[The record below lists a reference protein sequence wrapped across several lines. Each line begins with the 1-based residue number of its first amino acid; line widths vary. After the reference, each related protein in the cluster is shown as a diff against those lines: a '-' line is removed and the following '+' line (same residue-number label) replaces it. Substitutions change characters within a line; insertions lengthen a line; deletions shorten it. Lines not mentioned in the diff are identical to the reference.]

1 MTDYVLGERR
11 RELRTVGADLA
22 DGYSLTAPGL
32 RGIEIVDA
40 SPSSVRLRSAAPL
53 RPGRTM
59 AMRHRPEAHR
69 LEKQVVATVLRCSVF
84 RLGRSGVTYE
94 AVVQFAAAPMPGG
107 GA

>member
-1 MTDYVLGERR
+1 MADYVLGERR
-11 RELRTVGADLA
+11 RERRTVAADLA
-22 DGYSLTAPGL
+22 DGYGLAAPGL

-59 AMRHRPEAHR
+59 AVRHRSDARR

-84 RLGRSGVTYE
+84 RLGRTGVTYE
-94 AVVQFAAAPMPGG
+94 AVLHFAATPASGG

>member
-11 RELRTVGADLA
+11 REPRTVGVDLA

-32 RGIEIVDA
+32 RGVEIVDA

-84 RLGRSGVTYE
+84 RLGRSGVIYE
-94 AVVQFAAAPMPGG
+94 AVLQFVSTAMP
-107 GA
+107 